1 MVDFVVTIRSKNG
14 SLKERAYTANDR
26 AELFKKLAADGVSA
40 VRVNE
45 GVVGKKPRKAVGG
58 SVSPKGHFFVA
69 VAVAVLVVGVTAWWM
84 WPEPQKTVEV
94 EKGVKEPEVDAVN
107 PRSVKP
113 EKVRKKVEKPK
124 TVTEAMS
131 NLGEREKP
139 QIKLREL
146 SPEEWL
152 RITNRVFKTGTEQLM
167 SIVFSTEVGDMPM
180 PIPPIS
186 EEDRQNIVSILF
198 SKNEIKES
206 DSERVKDCKAN
217 VEHAKKEMI
226 EYIKQ
231 GGDPDEFLQYY
242 FKELKS
248 AFELRNEAVSQISE
262 VWEENP
268 ELAKQFLQKVNEK
281 FTEEGI
287 KLINQEEFE

>member
-14 SLKERAYTANDR
+14 SLEERAYTANDR

-45 GVVGKKPRKAVGG
+45 GAVGKKPRKAVGG
-58 SVSPKGHFFVA
+58 GASSKGRVFIA
-69 VAVAVLVVGVTAWWM
+69 AAVAVLIVGVAAWWM

-94 EKGVKEPEVDAVN
+94 EKGVKAPEVDAVN